1 MIENTTQLKA
11 YWDFNSRPVSLSQQ
25 SLQRLTTLYL
35 PLIGSDALALYLQL
49 AVNDQQKGQLNDLLD
64 RQNISLADFDNAKK
78 KLEACG
84 LLDSY
89 LQGASLTFDVKLPLS
104 EAAFFSDDLLV
115 SFFYSLVGQETFSQ
129 LLEKTKQDNLSPRG
143 LKSNANFYE
152 AFGSLHLQNVPDQDR
167 LSRAKQVDQA
177 PLQAADFNFSLI
189 EQNLKKYGVS
199 EQEVTKE
206 HNFILAQH
214 LIYGFNEEQLLGLLA
229 KSLLIDDKTI
239 DHGLFFQQ
247 LNQYRQAGQ
256 IQPIGVLPSSSRPA
270 EDTIQLS
277 ADEQALIRAAKELRP
292 YDFLGQLKAD
302 KGGIITSSEQKIL
315 QQLLDLG
322 LAPEV
327 INILI
332 HQVLIGLE
340 SSNLPGPLSQAI
352 ADSFLQSKVKTAQD
366 AVLSIKSRQQK
377 QLQKRSYHK
386 KGPLQKEKKISYGN
400 TQKTDNQLASEA
412 LAKYQQEKKDK

>member
-11 YWDFNSRPVSLSQQ
+11 YWDFSSRSVSLSQQ

-49 AVNDQQKGQLNDLLD
+49 AVNGQQKGQLNDLLD

-104 EAAFFSDDLLV
+104 EQAFLSDDLLA
-115 SFFYSLVGQETFSQ
+115 SFFYSLVGQDTFSQ
-129 LLEKTKQDNLSPRG
+129 LLKKTKRDNLSPSG

-167 LSRAKQVDQA
+167 LGRAIQTEKA
-177 PLQAADFNFSLI
+177 PLQAVDFNFSLV

-247 LNQYRQAGQ
+247 LNQYRQAGKT
-256 IQPIGVLPSSSRPA
+256 QPVFVLPPSPQTEPR
-270 EDTIQLS
+270 TKLS
-277 ADEQALIRAAKELRP
+277 ADEQALIQAAKELRP

-366 AVLSIKSRQQK
+366 AVLSIKNRQQK
-377 QLQKRSYHK
+377 QLQKRSYNK
-386 KGPLQKEKKISYGN
+386 KSPLQKEKKMNYGN
-400 TQKTDNQLASEA
+400 AQKTDNQLASEA
-412 LAKYQQEKKDK
+412 LAKYQQEKKNK